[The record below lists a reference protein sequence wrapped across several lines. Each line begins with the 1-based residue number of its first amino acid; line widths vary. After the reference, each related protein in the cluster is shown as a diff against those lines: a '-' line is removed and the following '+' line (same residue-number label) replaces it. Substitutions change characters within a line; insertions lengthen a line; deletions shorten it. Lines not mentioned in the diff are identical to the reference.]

1 LMTCKQMQNRSEHG
15 HRGSMTK
22 PAITMD
28 RTGLDT
34 DTTTETKAISNTI
47 DGSREARIESTRL
60 SQSRNY
66 GTNLVSTWINITTPN
81 KRLCVEQMLLQIV
94 QNI

>member
-1 LMTCKQMQNRSEHG
+1 
-15 HRGSMTK
+15 MTK

-47 DGSREARIESTRL
+47 DGSREARIESNQQDCRKAE
-60 SQSRNY
+60 
-66 GTNLVSTWINITTPN
+66 TT
-81 KRLCVEQMLLQIV
+81 EQIW
-94 QNI
+94 